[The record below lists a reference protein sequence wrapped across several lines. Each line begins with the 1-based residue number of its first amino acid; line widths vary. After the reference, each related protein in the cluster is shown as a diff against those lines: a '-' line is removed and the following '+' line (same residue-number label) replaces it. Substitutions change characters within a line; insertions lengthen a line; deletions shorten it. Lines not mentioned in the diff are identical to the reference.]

1 MSEKFEQEAIEAY
14 QYDRQNN
21 INESGVLMVTITLNE
36 YRQLVTAKAK
46 AEQLKND
53 MENWELRQEVERLK
67 AQIVKLASGEDSEE

>member
-21 INESGVLMVTITLNE
+21 IDENGVLMVTITLNE

-53 MENWELRQEVERLK
+53 MEN
-67 AQIVKLASGEDSEE
+67 

>member
-14 QYDRQNN
+14 KYDRQNN
-21 INESGVLMVTITLNE
+21 IDENGVLMVTITLNE

-53 MENWELRQEVERLK
+53 MENWQLRQEVERLK
-67 AQIVKLASGEDSEE
+67 AQIVKFASGEDSEE